1 MARPLE
7 FDRDMARDR
16 ALKLFWSRGYQGAG
30 LTDLLGRMEIGRSSF
45 YGAFGDKRRLFI
57 ECLDQFAARTI
68 STLTPKTPGR
78 PAMETLRGFFEQES
92 LASSS
97 EERGWG
103 CLLVNSVVELAD
115 LDEGLRAHAGR
126 RLMDVQSAFETLLA
140 QAGFSSAQARDYA
153 AFLMVV
159 NQGLRVSSRQGLA
172 TSDQQKQ
179 ISVTFDMLTTALN
192 SALKEA

>member
-1 MARPLE
+1 MARPVE
-7 FDRDMARDR
+7 FDRDLARDR
-16 ALKLFWSRGYQGAG
+16 ALKLFWSRGYQGSG

-45 YGAFGDKRRLFI
+45 YAAFGDKRQLFI
-57 ECLDQFAARTI
+57 ECLDQFASRTI
-68 STLTPKTPGR
+68 STLVPKGPGR
-78 PAMETLRGFFEQES
+78 SPMETLRGFFEQES
-92 LASSS
+92 LARSSD
-97 EERGWG
+97 ERSWG
-103 CLLVNSVVELAD
+103 CLLVNSVVELAE

-126 RLMDVQSAFETLLA
+126 RLMDVQSAFETLLS
-140 QAGFSSAQARDYA
+140 QAGFSPAQARDHA

-172 TSDQQKQ
+172 TSDQQKL